1 MNSDKA
7 AKSLLGESFKRQ
19 LKYDG
24 IYSRVTFICSK
35 TDDISITEASS
46 SLNLEEQ
53 VSADWAKIDEIDD
66 QLRALKKTM
75 QELKDSRSVYSE
87 LVNEADDEIEK
98 WEKLKDDLEDGKE
111 VWPPSDKVK
120 KRKRSLTSNK
130 SPKKT
135 KKSKSDGHSFAEEP
149 NSEEE
154 PDSEAS
160 EAESGPESEKGDP
173 LTLEAVEDKL
183 SQFKDDKKRARR
195 ERSALN
201 AKTKSLNEEIRALQE
216 DKGTIESAIS
226 AICIKGRN
234 DYSKGAI
241 QTDFAAGVKELD
253 QENAQENDEANFN
266 PEEDIRNYEEVARSL
281 PVRIKSQKRTD

>member
-35 TDDISITEASS
+35 TDDISITEACS
-46 SLNLEEQ
+46 SLSLEEQ
-53 VSADWAKIDEIDD
+53 VTADWARIDEIDD

-98 WEKLKDDLEDGKE
+98 WEKLKDDLEDGME
-111 VWPPSDKVK
+111 VWPPYDKIK

-135 KKSKSDGHSFAEEP
+135 KKSKSDGHSSAEET
-149 NSEEE
+149 NSEDE
-154 PDSEAS
+154 PDSDAS

-183 SQFKDDKKRARR
+183 SQFKDDKRRARK
-195 ERSALN
+195 ERSALD
-201 AKTKSLNEEIRALQE
+201 AKTKSLNEEIQALQK
-216 DKGTIESAIS
+216 DKDTIESDIS

-253 QENAQENDEANFN
+253 QENAQEDDEANFN

-281 PVRIKSQKRTD
+281 PVRMKSHRH

>member
-53 VSADWAKIDEIDD
+53 VSADWARIDEIDD

-75 QELKDSRSVYSE
+75 QELKDTRSVYSE

-98 WEKLKDDLEDGKE
+98 WEKLKDDLEDGME
-111 VWPPSDKVK
+111 VWQPSANVK

-135 KKSKSDGHSFAEEP
+135 KKSKSDGHSSAEEP

-154 PDSEAS
+154 SDSDAS
-160 EAESGPESEKGDP
+160 EAESGPEPEKGDP
-173 LTLEAVEDKL
+173 LTMEAVEDKL
-183 SQFKDDKKRARR
+183 SQFKDDKRRARK
-195 ERSALN
+195 ERSALD
-201 AKTKSLNEEIRALQE
+201 AKTKSLNEEIRALQK
-216 DKGTIESAIS
+216 DKNTIESAII
-226 AICIKGRN
+226 AICIKGSN

-253 QENAQENDEANFN
+253 QENAQEDDEANFD

-281 PVRIKSQKRTD
+281 PVRIS